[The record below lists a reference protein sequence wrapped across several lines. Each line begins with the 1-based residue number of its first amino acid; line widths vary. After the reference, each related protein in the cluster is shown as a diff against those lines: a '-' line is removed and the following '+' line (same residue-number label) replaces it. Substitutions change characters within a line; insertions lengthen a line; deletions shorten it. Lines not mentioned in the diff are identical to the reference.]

1 MLDRQFFFDRV
12 RPTLFDGKLRQ
23 PQVDGLSGLL
33 DGWERDYAHRDLR
46 WLAYALATAHHETGR
61 AMQPIREQGGEA
73 YLRRMYDIE
82 GERPDLARRMGN
94 TAPGDGVRYA
104 GRGFVQLTWK
114 SNYAAMTGPTCVDLV
129 AFPDRALD
137 MPVAAE
143 ILFTGMIRGMFTG
156 HKLADYFSGRR
167 ADWTGAR
174 RIVNGTDRASTIAT
188 YGRLYRAAL
197 REDA

>member
-1 MLDRQFFFDRV
+1 MIDRAFFFNLI

-23 PQVDGLSGLL
+23 PQVDGLTALL
-33 DGWERDYAHRDLR
+33 DGWERDHAASDLR

-61 AMQPIREQGGEA
+61 ALQPIRERGGDA

-82 GERPDLARRMGN
+82 GERPDLARKMGN
-94 TAPGDGVRYA
+94 TAPGDGIRYA

-114 SNYAAMTGPTCVDLV
+114 SNYAAMTGPTCIDLV
-129 AFPDRALD
+129 AYPDRALEP
-137 MPVAAE
+137 PVAAE

-156 HKLADYFSGRR
+156 HKLADYFAARR

-174 RIVNGTDRASTIAT
+174 RIVNGSDRASLIAG
-188 YGRLYRAAL
+188 YGRSYRAAI
-197 REDA
+197 RDRS